1 MRMVIHQEYIYV
13 ISNLQRNESGH
24 YEYISVGYWYSAHKK
39 NTLVL
44 NNTDRVE
51 KVTSRCSEPCSDGMI
66 RSINSTICA
75 SCFECIPCVGPTY
88 SANSSNTEC
97 IICPS
102 NHWGDNSLLGSTH
115 CIAIKVQRAEFRN
128 EWSIVSMCTATIV
141 LIILAIVVVTFAM
154 NWKTPVVKSSDREQT
169 IMLLVGIGIAC
180 ALV

>member
-1 MRMVIHQEYIYV
+1 
-13 ISNLQRNESGH
+13 
-24 YEYISVGYWYSAHKK
+24 
-39 NTLVL
+39 
-44 NNTDRVE
+44 
-51 KVTSRCSEPCSDGMI
+51 MI

-75 SCFECIPCVGPTY
+75 SCFECIPCVGATY

-97 IICPS
+97 VICPS

-128 EWSIVSMCTATIV
+128 EWSIVSMCTATIA
-141 LIILAIVVVTFAM
+141 LIILAIIVVTFAM